1 MLNNDM
7 FDFTFVLSR
16 DLIASSLS
24 VFISVFSCGLL
35 VLFGGIKL
43 TDSKAFKKIALNETQ
58 ETSKG
63 YVSKKYPDN
72 LLNMK
77 GKSFTILRPS
87 GKVIID
93 ENIYDASTSG
103 EYIDKNKN
111 VIVTNNEGSS
121 LKVKKA

>member
-1 MLNNDM
+1 M

-24 VFISVFSCGLL
+24 VFISVFSFGLL

-43 TDSKAFKKIALNETQ
+43 TDSEAFKNIALNETQ
-58 ETSKG
+58 ETEKG
-63 YVSKKYPDN
+63 YISKKYSDT
-72 LLNMK
+72 LLNMN
-77 GKSFTILRPS
+77 GKSFTVLRPS

-93 ENIYDASTSG
+93 EKIYDASTSG
-103 EYIDKNKN
+103 EYIEKNKKI
-111 VIVTNNEGSS
+111 IVTNNEGSS

>member
-1 MLNNDM
+1 MCIRDR
-7 FDFTFVLSR
+7 LSR

-24 VFISVFSCGLL
+24 VFISVFSFGLL